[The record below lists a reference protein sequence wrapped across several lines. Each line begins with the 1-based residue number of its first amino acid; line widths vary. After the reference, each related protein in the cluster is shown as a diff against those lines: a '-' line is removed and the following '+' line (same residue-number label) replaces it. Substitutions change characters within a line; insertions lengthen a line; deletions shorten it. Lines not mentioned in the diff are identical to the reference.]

1 VIVLV
6 RVDNRLLHGQIL
18 EAWIPRL
25 RADRV
30 VVADDEAA
38 DSPLAQAAMTL
49 CVPPEVEVEIRPVRG
64 IDYPGLAADGT
75 RSLVLVREVS
85 DLARAHASGLSA
97 RLAPTVNVGNVH
109 FADGRHPVTPSVFL
123 SGGEVKALRALAG
136 EGFAVEARAIP
147 AEPPTGMEEIER
159 RYAAAH

>member
-38 DSPLAQAAMTL
+38 DSPLAQAAMCL
-49 CVPPEVEVEIRPVRG
+49 CIPPELSVDIQPVRG
-64 IDYPGLAADGT
+64 IDYPRLAADPQ
-75 RSLVLVREVS
+75 RSLLLLRDIS
-85 DLARAHASGLSA
+85 DLSRAHASGLSS

-123 SGGEVKALRALAG
+123 SRGEVQALRSLAG

-147 AEPPTGMEEIER
+147 AEPPTGMDEIER